1 MAGTGLRFSLRSIR
15 RDWKA
20 GELRIIALS
29 LMLAVTAVTAVG
41 FFTDRVGRAMTR
53 QASELLAGDLVVS
66 SPDPIRQR
74 IVERATSI
82 GLTQAR
88 TLSFPS
94 VVLRG
99 DETLLTEVK
108 AVVPGYPL
116 RGRLK
121 TSNRLY
127 GEAMVTD
134 DIPAPGSLWVEPR
147 LLSQLAM
154 QVGDNLQLG
163 KLSFRISRVLTYEP
177 DRGSNLFQFAPRVML
192 NQTDLAATGLV
203 TPASRVT
210 HHLLLA
216 GTEQQVT
223 DFSAWMQSNS
233 LPGERML
240 GIQDGRPE
248 MRSALDRAEQFLGL
262 AALVSVLLGGSA
274 IAVATR
280 HYARR
285 QSDNGAIMRCL
296 GASSSLLLQ
305 MFLLRLLW
313 LGVTASLIGSGLGY
327 LAQEILAHLL
337 ANWFILGLPAPS
349 LWPLASGMITGLVV
363 LAGFALP
370 PLLHLCQVPPL
381 RVLRRDL
388 VLVSPSIW
396 SVILLTLVVMFGLM
410 WWQTEGLRLTSIIA
424 SGIIATIAIL
434 WLAAEGL
441 MAVIKLADRS
451 SGLIWRFGLA
461 SLSRRRSGSV
471 IQIVAIGLGIMALL
485 LLTLVRVDILQ
496 AWDKTLPPDTP
507 NQFLINVQP
516 QETKPLSELFRQ
528 QKKPI
533 PMFYP
538 MVRSRLVAVNG
549 SPVEPDSYRDER
561 AQRLVSR
568 EFNLSWGTE
577 LQKDNR
583 ITEGRWWDKRKPQG
597 AEFSVERGLART
609 LGLKLGDMMRFRVAG
624 QEFEAKITN
633 LRSVQWDSFNV
644 NFFVIASPGVLEQ
657 YPANYVTSFYLKANE
672 SAFLV
677 ELVRQF
683 PSVTVLDI
691 RSFMQ
696 QVRTIIEHASLA
708 VEYVF
713 VFTLLAG
720 LMVLYAAI
728 QSTLDERLKES
739 AILRTLGAVRRQ
751 IMFGIVLEFVILGAL
766 AGLLASAAASML
778 GYVLASQL
786 FGLTYSF
793 NPWIWLAGILSGAIG
808 VGIAGWFG
816 VRPTLSYP
824 PVQVLRHTPKGRGRG

>member
-1 MAGTGLRFSLRSIR
+1 MAGTGLRFSLRSIH
-15 RDWKA
+15 RDFKA
-20 GELRIIALS
+20 GELKVIALS

-53 QASELLAGDLVVS
+53 QASELLAADLVVS
-66 SPDPIRQR
+66 SPDQIRKEIKLQ
-74 IVERATSI
+74 ATAT
-82 GLTQAR
+82 GLSLAN

-94 VVLRG
+94 VVLHN
-99 DETLLTEVK
+99 DNTLLSEVK
-108 AVVPGYPL
+108 AVSSGYPL
-116 RGRLK
+116 RGRIK
-121 TSNRLY
+121 TADKLY
-127 GEAMVTD
+127 GEATATD
-134 DIPAPGSLWVEPR
+134 QIPKPGNIWVEPR
-147 LLSQLAM
+147 LLTQLAM
-154 QVGDNLQLG
+154 KVGDNLQLG
-163 KLSFRISRVLTYEP
+163 ELTFRVSQVLAYEP

-192 NQTDLAATGLV
+192 NMEDLEATGLV

-216 GTEQQVT
+216 GTEKQVSK
-223 DFSAWMQSNS
+223 FSAWMQKNS

-248 MRSALDRAEQFLGL
+248 MRTALDRAEQFLGL

-274 IAVATR
+274 IAVSTR

-285 QSDNGAIMRCL
+285 QSDNGAVMRCL

-305 MFLLRLLW
+305 MFILRLLW
-313 LGVTASLIGSGLGY
+313 LGVVASLIGSGLGY

-349 LWPLASGMITGLVV
+349 LWPLVSGMITGLVV
-363 LAGFALP
+363 LTGFALP

-388 VLVSPSIW
+388 VITSPSIW
-396 SVILLTLVVMFGLM
+396 SVILLTLLVMFGLM
-410 WWQTEGLRLTSIIA
+410 WWQTSDIKLASIVGG
-424 SGIIATIAIL
+424 GIIATIGIL
-434 WLAAEGL
+434 WLAAIGL
-441 MAVIKLADRS
+441 IAILKRADRS

-461 SLSRRRSGSV
+461 TLSRRGSGSI

-485 LLTLVRVDILQ
+485 LLTLVRVDILS

-507 NQFLINVQP
+507 NQFLINIQP
-516 QETKPLSELFRQ
+516 QELEPLRELFRQ

-533 PMFYP
+533 PVFYP
-538 MVRSRLVAVNG
+538 MVRSRLVAVNDIAVG
-549 SPVEPDSYRDER
+549 PDSYRDER

-577 LQKDNR
+577 LQEDNQ
-583 ITEGRWWDKRKPQG
+583 ITAGLWWGKKKPQG
-597 AEFSVERGLART
+597 AEFSVEQGLART
-609 LGLKLGDMMRFRVAG
+609 LGLKLGDHMRFQVAG

-644 NFFVIASPGVLEQ
+644 NFFVIACPGVLES
-657 YPANYVTSFYLKANE
+657 YPANYVTSFFLKTDD

-677 ELVRQF
+677 ELVRRF

-751 IMFGIVLEFVILGAL
+751 IMFGIILEFVVLGAL
-766 AGLLASAAASML
+766 AGLLAATAASLL
-778 GYVLASQL
+778 GYLLASQL
-786 FGLTYSF
+786 FGLAYSF
-793 NPWIWLAGILSGAIG
+793 NPWIWLVGIMSGAIG
-808 VGIAGWFG
+808 VGIAGGLG
-816 VRPTLSYP
+816 VRPTLSHP
-824 PVQVLRHTPKGRGRG
+824 PVRVLRHTSK